1 MGKQDSVLWTIERR
15 PCGAC
20 KHFKLDFGASVLGL
34 CSKKLMTVTAI
45 TCIQYK
51 NETFFETTFILSQYF
66 NIKQNENSKSN
77 EI

>member
-51 NETFFETTFILSQYF
+51 NETCIENKNEAFPA
-66 NIKQNENSKSN
+66 NIRSVVLM
-77 EI
+77 